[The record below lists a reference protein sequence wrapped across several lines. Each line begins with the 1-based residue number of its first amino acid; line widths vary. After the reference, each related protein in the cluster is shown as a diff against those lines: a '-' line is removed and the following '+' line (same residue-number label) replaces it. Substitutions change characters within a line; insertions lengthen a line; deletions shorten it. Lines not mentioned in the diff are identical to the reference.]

1 MKKRAIINLILPI
14 VAVVCIV
21 IIWAISASAIDNEYI
36 LPSVSETIK
45 SVFELFSDGKFYLSF
60 SLTLFRS
67 FIAFL
72 ISFVIAFLLAV
83 LSEKLKHAE
92 RVIAPIISITRALPT
107 IAVVLL
113 LLFWT
118 NSLIAPIVVTTL
130 VVLPTQYTHLRSAF
144 GALDKTVLEAGRV
157 DGADEKRVFRYIQL
171 PLTLPAIYSGIGSG
185 ISLNFKLM
193 VAAEVLS
200 QTANSIG
207 FMLSTSKAYFEI
219 AEMMALVVVAVIFG
233 VVIEAIFNRLS
244 KKAFDF

>member
-1 MKKRAIINLILPI
+1 MNKKAILNFILPI
-14 VAVVCIV
+14 VAVAF
-21 IIWAISASAIDNEYI
+21 IIAVWAISASVIDNEYI
-36 LPSVSETIK
+36 LPSFSETVK
-45 SVFELFSDGKFYLSF
+45 SVFELFGDGKFYLSF

-67 FIAFL
+67 IIAFL
-72 ISFVIAFLLAV
+72 FSFIIAFLLAI
-83 LSEKLKHAE
+83 LSEKFSQAE

-107 IAVVLL
+107 IAVILL

-130 VVLPTQYTHLRSAF
+130 VVLPTEDTHLRSAF

-157 DGADEKRVFRYIQL
+157 DGADEKRVFYYIQL
-171 PLTLPAIYSGIGSG
+171 PLTLPAIYRGIGSG

-193 VAAEVLS
+193 VAAEVLA

-219 AEMMALVVVAVIFG
+219 AQMMALVVVAVIFG
-233 VVIEAIFNRLS
+233 VVVEAIFNRLS